1 MVCVHARTRERE
13 REREREQ
20 SVVLKDESLSMTEKQ
35 AAKEV
40 RITKEN
46 IIMYI

>member
-1 MVCVHARTRERE
+1 MVCVHARTRE

-35 AAKEV
+35 VAKEV

>member
-1 MVCVHARTRERE
+1 MVCVHARTRE

-35 AAKEV
+35 VAKEG